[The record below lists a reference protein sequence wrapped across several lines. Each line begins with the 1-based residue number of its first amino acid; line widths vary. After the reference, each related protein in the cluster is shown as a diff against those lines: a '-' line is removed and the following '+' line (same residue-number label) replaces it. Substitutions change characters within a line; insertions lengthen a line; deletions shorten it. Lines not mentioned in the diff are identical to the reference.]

1 MSTFSESPASRSR
14 KDVVVQRSFTC
25 PYAGPMTCNLQVP
38 FGEITVIADER
49 TLQAEVAIE
58 PAHED
63 DQVAADLIDKAT
75 STAQDGEL
83 RLVVPEPQRIDHYG
97 HSPVRSGHRVRAG
110 TVVMGTGN
118 VTVVNGQVIT
128 DGAAIEDGG
137 AVRVMARVPKGSTL
151 LASTT
156 SAGVTV
162 EGEMS
167 RVTFRS
173 TAGSL
178 YLDQAER
185 AAVHTL
191 SGGVTAAVLRTLTT
205 QTTSG
210 NVLVEQLS
218 ELSVNTVSGDVDIA
232 GLTGK
237 RAQVNSTSGDISVRI
252 AGSANVSAHTVSGDI
267 RITAAPGAHASTD
280 AASVSGRVLLPSQ
293 Q

>member
-1 MSTFSESPASRSR
+1 MSTYSEVPASRSR

-25 PYAGPMTCNLQVP
+25 PYVGPMTCNLQVP
-38 FGEITVIADER
+38 FGEITVIAGES

-63 DQVAADLIDKAT
+63 DHVAADLIDKAT

-83 RLVVPEPQRIDHYG
+83 RLLVPKPQRTDHYG
-97 HSPVRSGHRVRAG
+97 HSPLRPGAHARAG
-110 TVVMGTGN
+110 AVVMGAGN

-137 AVRVMARVPKGSTL
+137 AVRVTARVPKGSTL

-156 SAGVTV
+156 SAGVNV
-162 EGEMS
+162 EGEMT

-178 YLDQAER
+178 DLEQAER
-185 AAVHTL
+185 ATVHTL
-191 SGGVTAAVLRTLTT
+191 SGGLTATALGTLTA

-210 NVLVEQLS
+210 NVLVEQLG
-218 ELSVNTVSGDVDIA
+218 ELSAHTVSGDVDVA
-232 GLTGK
+232 ALNGK
-237 RAQVNSTSGDISVRI
+237 RAQVNSTSGDVSVRI
-252 AGSANVSAHTVSGDI
+252 AGSANISAHTVSGDI
-267 RITAAPGAHASTD
+267 RITAEPGVRASAD

-293 Q
+293 P